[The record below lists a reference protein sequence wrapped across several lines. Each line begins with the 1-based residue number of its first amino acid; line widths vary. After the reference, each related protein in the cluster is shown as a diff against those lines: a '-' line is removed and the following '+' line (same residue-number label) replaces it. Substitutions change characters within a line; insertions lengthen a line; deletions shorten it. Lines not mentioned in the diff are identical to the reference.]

1 MRRANIL
8 KLLYLAGLP
17 KVLRLYKRN
26 HLTILCLHQIS
37 DEKDYFFNPIKPLHF
52 EQLIKYLLKHYT
64 VITFS
69 ELAEIKKPLTKPALI
84 LSFDD
89 GYYDFYEHALP
100 ILDKYKLASNHNI
113 VNECANTNSVIW
125 TQRLN
130 YIFNHCRE
138 NNIKLDFGIDDL
150 NVEANMSDQ
159 YWMEYYLKVL
169 KYLFQTPKSERIKL
183 ISEKENELSLSPKY
197 KMMGWEEIVEC
208 SKHKV
213 EIGSHTYSHDILS
226 TISDVS
232 DRETLEFELVK
243 SKTEIEEHIKK
254 PVDVIALPNGQGNE
268 LIDDFIRQAGYK
280 YLLYVNDGINKV
292 PNIVDNELNTFER
305 VLLVNES
312 PAEMVLRTELFHSKI
327 RKYM

>member
-8 KLLYLAGLP
+8 KLLYLAGAP

-37 DEKDYFFNPIKPLHF
+37 DEEDYFFNPIKPLYF
-52 EQLIKYLLKHYT
+52 EQLIKYILKYYT
-64 VITFS
+64 VISFS
-69 ELAEIKKPLTKPALI
+69 ELAEIKKPLAKPALI

-150 NVEANMSDQ
+150 NAGEFGSDQ
-159 YWMEYYLKVL
+159 HWMEYYLKVL
-169 KYLFQTPKSERIKL
+169 KYLLQTPKPERIKL
-183 ISEKENELSLSPKY
+183 ISEKERELSLAPKY
-197 KMMGWEEIVEC
+197 KMMRWEEIVDC

-213 EIGSHTYSHDILS
+213 EIGSHTYTHDILP
-226 TISDVS
+226 TISDC
-232 DRETLEFELVK
+232 ETLEFELVK
-243 SKTEIEEHIKK
+243 SKTEIEEHLKK
-254 PVDVIALPNGQGNE
+254 PVNVIALPNGQGNK

-280 YLLYVNDGINKV
+280 YLLYVNDGINKL
-292 PNIVDNELNTFER
+292 PNIADNKLNTFER
-305 VLLVNES
+305 ILLVNES
-312 PAEMVLRTELFHSKI
+312 PAEIILRTELFHSKI
-327 RKYM
+327 RKYV